1 MEFEHGAAIGQRIA
15 RNVERVIVGKPDVIE
30 RALVAL
36 IVGGHVLFEDV
47 PGVGKT
53 MMGKALNKSIGC
65 SFKRIQFT
73 PDLLPSDVTGVSIY
87 SQKTGEFSFRPG
99 PIFANIVLADEI
111 NRASPRTQ
119 SSLLEC
125 MEEGQVTVDGITH
138 ELPSPFLVIATENPI
153 EYEGIYPLPES
164 QLDRFLMRLN
174 IGYPEREDE
183 KQIVKAQSFAHPIE
197 SIGSVA
203 DAADVTLMQ
212 EAAKHITVSEAIYD
226 YMLDIVR
233 RTRDRQH
240 IHLGAS
246 PRGSLALMKS
256 AQALAL
262 LQGRDYVAPDDV
274 KVLAPYVLAH
284 RLILDP
290 QARIGAIDAREL
302 VVDIVRETP
311 IPEPSPTG

>member
-183 KQIVKAQSFAHPIE
+183 KQIVKAQTLAHPIE